1 VDGAAEVTQFSTKT
15 SDFGRA
21 QFEFDMPRL
30 SGPEPAL
37 VIEASKGNA
46 RGHLRFQLR
55 SKPRVPSA
63 S

>member
-1 VDGAAEVTQFSTKT
+1 
-15 SDFGRA
+15 
-21 QFEFDMPRL
+21 MPKL
-30 SGPEPAL
+30 ASADAAL